1 MLYAPST
8 YLCVCLSVCPSRLE
22 KRAWVVD
29 GGRMG
34 HMFDFYERYMAP
46 FGELLTEMEK
56 NGIKVDKDGLL
67 KKAEESAR
75 AEKIVK

>member
-1 MLYAPST
+1 M
-8 YLCVCLSVCPSRLE
+8 SVCPSVCVCVCVSVSRLE
-22 KRAWVVD
+22 KKAWVVD
-29 GGRMG
+29 GKRMG
-34 HMFDFYERYMAP
+34 HLFDFYEQYMAP